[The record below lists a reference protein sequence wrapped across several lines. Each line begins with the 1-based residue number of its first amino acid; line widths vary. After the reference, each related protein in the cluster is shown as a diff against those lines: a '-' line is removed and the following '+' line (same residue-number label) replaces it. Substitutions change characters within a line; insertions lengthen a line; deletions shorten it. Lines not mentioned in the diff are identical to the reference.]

1 MIDMLLNFL
10 FPPVCGICGKQDI
23 EWICEKCLEKLKI
36 NIIYRKVYNKYY
48 DEMIYLFRYK
58 DVRKLILK
66 YKFNNQAFLSNMFS
80 QIILKNKKLCR
91 NLKFYDIIIPVPMYK
106 IKKQKRGYNQTEL
119 ITKKIAKNLE
129 LQEDSKVLLKIKN
142 TRTQSKLNEK
152 QRYENIKNVFYIK
165 DNEKIKNK
173 NIILFDDIIT
183 TGATINE
190 CAKILKQNG
199 AKKVTVLAI
208 AKD

>member
-1 MIDMLLNFL
+1 MINMLLNFL
-10 FPPVCGICGKQDI
+10 FPPVCGICGKLDK
-23 EWICEKCLEKLKI
+23 EWVCKNCLEKLKI
-36 NIIYRKVYNKYY
+36 NIIYQKAYNKYY
-48 DEMIYLFRYK
+48 DEIIYLFRYK

-66 YKFNNQAFLSNMFS
+66 YKFSNGAFLSNTFS
-80 QIILKNKKLCR
+80 KIILKNKNLCR

-129 LQEDSKVLLKIKN
+129 LQEDSKILLKIKN
-142 TRTQSKLNEK
+142 TKTQSKLNEK
-152 QRYENIKNVFYIK
+152 QRYENIKNVFNIK

-190 CAKILKQNG
+190 CARILKQNG
-199 AKKVTVLAI
+199 ATKVVVLAI

>member
-10 FPPVCGICGKQDI
+10 FPPVCGICGKI
-23 EWICEKCLEKLKI
+23 ETEWVCEKCLEKLKI
-36 NIIYRKVYNKYY
+36 NIIHRKVYNKYY
-48 DEMIYLFRYK
+48 DEMIYLFNYK

-66 YKFNNQAFLSNMFS
+66 YKFNNQAFLSNMFL

>member
-1 MIDMLLNFL
+1 
-10 FPPVCGICGKQDI
+10 
-23 EWICEKCLEKLKI
+23 LEKLKI

-48 DEMIYLFRYK
+48 DEMIYLFKYK
-58 DVRKLILK
+58 DVRNLILK
-66 YKFNNQAFLSNMFS
+66 YKFNNKAFLSNTFS
-80 QIILKNKKLCR
+80 KIILKNKNLCR

-119 ITKKIAKNLE
+119 ITKKIAKNLGIY
-129 LQEDSKVLLKIKN
+129 EDSKVLLKIKN

-152 QRYENIKNVFYIK
+152 QRYENIKNVFFI
-165 DNEKIKNK
+165 NNIEKIKDK
-173 NIILFDDIIT
+173 KIILFDDIIT

-199 AKKVTVLAI
+199 AKSVVVLAL

>member
-1 MIDMLLNFL
+1 MINMLLNFL
-10 FPPVCGICGKQDI
+10 FPPVCGICGKI
-23 EWICEKCLEKLKI
+23 ETEWVCEKCLEKLKI
-36 NIIYRKVYNKYY
+36 NIIHRKVYNKYY
-48 DEMIYLFRYK
+48 DEMIYLFNYK

>member
-1 MIDMLLNFL
+1 MINMLLNFL
-10 FPPVCGICGKQDI
+10 FPPVCGICGKTHE

-48 DEMIYLFRYK
+48 DEMIYLFSYK

-66 YKFNNQAFLSNMFS
+66 YKFNNWAFLSNTFS
-80 QIILKNKKLCR
+80 KIILKNKNLCR

-119 ITKKIAKNLE
+119 ITKKIAKNLGIY
-129 LQEDSKVLLKIKN
+129 EDSKVLLKIKN

-152 QRYENIKNVFYIK
+152 QRYENIKNVFFI
-165 DNEKIKNK
+165 NNIEKIKDK
-173 NIILFDDIIT
+173 KIILFDDIIT

-199 AKKVTVLAI
+199 AKSVVVLAL

>member
-10 FPPVCGICGKQDI
+10 FPPVCGICGKLDG

-152 QRYENIKNVFYIK
+152 QRYENIKNVFYIEN
-165 DNEKIKNK
+165 NEKIQNK
-173 NIILFDDIIT
+173 KVILFDDIIT

-199 AKKVTVLAI
+199 VSKVIVLAI

>member
-1 MIDMLLNFL
+1 MINMLLNFL
-10 FPPVCGICGKQDI
+10 FPPVCGICGKLHE
-23 EWICEKCLEKLKI
+23 EWICEKCLESLKI
-36 NIIYRKVYNKYY
+36 NIIYQKVYNKYY
-48 DEMIYLFRYK
+48 DEIIYLFKYK
-58 DVRKLILK
+58 DIRNLILK
-66 YKFNNQAFLSNMFS
+66 YKFNNQAFLSNTFS
-80 QIILKNKKLCR
+80 KIILKNKNLCR
-91 NLKFYDIIIPVPMYK
+91 NLKFYDIIIPVPMHK

-119 ITKKIAKNLE
+119 ITKKIAKTLE

-190 CAKILKQNG
+190 CAKILKENG
-199 AKKVTVLAI
+199 ASKIIVLAL